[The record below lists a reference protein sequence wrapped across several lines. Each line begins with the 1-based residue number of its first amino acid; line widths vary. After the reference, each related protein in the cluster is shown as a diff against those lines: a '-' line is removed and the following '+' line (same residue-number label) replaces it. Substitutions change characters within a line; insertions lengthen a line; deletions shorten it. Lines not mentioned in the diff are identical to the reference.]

1 MDLAYDVGKNVII
14 IFLLIGV
21 GFVLQKLKFFTPVG
35 IKQMTNLLLSVVT
48 PCVLIQAY
56 QKEFKAELAYQ
67 LMYTALFTVLILT
80 ISALLCKVLF
90 RKEPTNRYRI
100 DAFASIYSNC
110 GFMALPLLSAV
121 LGSDG
126 VFFGSGY
133 LAVFTLFYWTQGVY
147 TMTENKKDL
156 SVKKALMTPGI
167 IGTILAL
174 VLFFSGVKLPYVIS
188 QPIGHLANLN
198 TPVAMVILGTYLV
211 NIDFKKVLSSFSIVK
226 VCLVRLIIIP
236 VIAIGVAYAIR
247 LDAIVAKAVLISS
260 ACPTA
265 AVTTLFATRF
275 NLDADYSSQIVSIT
289 TLLSV
294 VTIPLITILCSLI
307 IK

>member
-1 MDLAYDVGKNVII
+1 MSLAYDVGINVII

-21 GFVLQKLKFFTPVG
+21 GFVLQKLKFFTPEG
-35 IKQMTNLLLSVVT
+35 IKQMTNLLLNVVT

-56 QKEFKAELAYQ
+56 QKEFKTELAYQ
-67 LMYTALFTVLILT
+67 LMYTALFTVLILSL
-80 ISALLCKVLF
+80 SAVLCRFIFK
-90 RKEPTNRYRI
+90 KEPTNRYRI

-147 TMTENKKDL
+147 VMTENKKDL

-167 IGTILAL
+167 IGTFVAL
-174 VLFFSGVKLPYVIS
+174 ILFFTGVKLPHVVREAV
-188 QPIGHLANLN
+188 GHLANLN

-211 NIDFKKVLSSFSIVK
+211 NIDFKKVISDLSILR
-226 VCLVRLIIIP
+226 VCIVRLIIIP
-236 VIAIGVAYAIR
+236 VIAIGVAYLIR
-247 LDAIVAKAVLISS
+247 LDPTVAKAVLISS

-265 AVTTLFATRF
+265 AVTTLFATKY
-275 NLDADYSSQIVSIT
+275 NLDADYSSRIVSIS

-294 VTIPLITILCSLI
+294 VTIPLITILCSLVI
-307 IK
+307 R